1 MRTIVL
7 AQHACGLSAVP
18 LVLQVVKRSK
28 PTKIAFNAVQPIVII
43 GDDHGSVVALKLSPN
58 LRKVNV

>member
-1 MRTIVL
+1 M
-7 AQHACGLSAVP
+7 P
-18 LVLQVVKRSK
+18 LLLQVVKRSK

-58 LRKVNV
+58 LRKVYV